1 MHACSNNLI
10 QVYCNI
16 GSSLLY
22 CIVTYLHSLGGNLSS
37 TQLPSAGLRNG
48 LNLARHIRCGTR
60 HPPQPPLGV
69 CRSDTGTLQIVSD
82 FLLFCRT
89 PPMYANHLSA
99 PPKGIANYPK
109 GRGEQLFLRSGP
121 FHRCLLLESW
131 TLAQA
136 KFPEYGLP
144 LKLR

>member
-37 TQLPSAGLRNG
+37 TQLPSVGLRNG
-48 LNLARHIRCGTR
+48 LNLARYIRCGTR

-69 CRSDTGTLQIVSD
+69 CRSDTGTLQILSVS
-82 FLLFCRT
+82 FYFVVHPQCTQTIYQLLQKV
-89 PPMYANHLSA
+89 S
-99 PPKGIANYPK
+99 NYPK